1 MSTETKPARPTP
13 ARPAKPS
20 SRSSAPAIR
29 ILLADDHPVI
39 RIGVRNMLQSEPG
52 LEVVGE
58 CSDGDEAITQTL
70 ELLPDILLLDVYMP
84 RLPGIEAMRAIMSGS
99 PTVKIILLTSTIS
112 TQQIIEALQIGARG
126 IVIKDAVAEHVTAAI
141 RAVSGGDYWI
151 GGRRVVNLV
160 GALHDLMQQAA
171 VPDRKTF
178 GLTPREMEVVGCI
191 VEGCSNRDIAK
202 QFTLSEETVK
212 RHLSNIFDKT
222 GVSTRLELAMFA
234 IAHRLVNTER

>member
-1 MSTETKPARPTP
+1 MTAQTKAPAVRPAPAKPARS
-13 ARPAKPS
+13 A
-20 SRSSAPAIR
+20 SRNIR
-29 ILLADDHPVI
+29 IVVADDHPVI
-39 RIGVRNMLQSEPG
+39 RIGVRNMLQAEPG

-58 CSDGDEAITQTL
+58 CNDGDEAITQTL

-84 RLPGIEAMRAIMSGS
+84 RLPGIEAMRAIMNGS
-99 PTVKIILLTSTIS
+99 PSVKIILLTSTIS

-126 IVIKDAVAEHVTAAI
+126 IVIKDSAADHITAAI

-151 GGRRVVNLV
+151 GGKRVVNLV

-202 QFTLSEETVK
+202 QFGLSEETVK

-234 IAHRLVNTER
+234 IAHHLVATDR

>member
-1 MSTETKPARPTP
+1 MTSQTKASAVRPAPPKPARPV
-13 ARPAKPS
+13 
-20 SRSSAPAIR
+20 SRGIR
-29 ILLADDHPVI
+29 IVIADDHPVI
-39 RIGVRNMLQSEPG
+39 RIGVRNMLQAEPG

-58 CSDGDEAITQTL
+58 CNDGDEAITQTL

-84 RLPGIEAMRAIMSGS
+84 RLPGIEAMRAIMTGS
-99 PTVKIILLTSTIS
+99 PSVKIILLTSTIS
-112 TQQIIEALQIGARG
+112 TQQVIEALQIGARG
-126 IVIKDAVAEHVTAAI
+126 IVIKDAVADHITAAI

-151 GGRRVVNLV
+151 GGKRVVNLV

-202 QFTLSEETVK
+202 QFGLSEETVK

-234 IAHRLVNTER
+234 IAHHLVATDR